1 MLRVG
6 RPPISWRKNPTG
18 KIGKDAYAPIAFA
31 IRDPQS
37 KIENSHGGIAQLVER
52 QLCKLEVR
60 GSNPL
65 ASISISCGHE
75 FSDFVPDRIHDDGSQ
90 KKKQKAI
97 TTRDRGMR
105 ME

>member
-65 ASISISCGHE
+65 ASRY
-75 FSDFVPDRIHDDGSQ
+75 FRF
-90 KKKQKAI
+90 AI
-97 TTRDRGMR
+97 FDCRFK
-105 ME
+105 